1 PSAVAHDLG
10 GDGAL
15 RGLHARPRAA
25 PHVDAGDADFLQHP
39 RPARAR
45 AGGEGLGDVGGI
57 ALAVGGNSPRADEV
71 VGAEERI
78 TPPRLVEADLVRL
91 DAEAARH
98 GGVAPELGYAL
109 FRARDG
115 QAGAAGDDGGPS
127 R

>member
-1 PSAVAHDLG
+1 
-10 GDGAL
+10 
-15 RGLHARPRAA
+15 
-25 PHVDAGDADFLQHP
+25 PHPPH
-39 RPARAR
+39 PARAR

-57 ALAVGGNSPRADEV
+57 ALAVGGNPHRADEV

-98 GGVAPELGYAL
+98 GGVAPELGHAL

-115 QAGAAGDDGGPS
+115 QAAAAAEAGGLARLPLQPLVELRALAEEPRS
-127 R
+127 DEDTSVLKSTQ